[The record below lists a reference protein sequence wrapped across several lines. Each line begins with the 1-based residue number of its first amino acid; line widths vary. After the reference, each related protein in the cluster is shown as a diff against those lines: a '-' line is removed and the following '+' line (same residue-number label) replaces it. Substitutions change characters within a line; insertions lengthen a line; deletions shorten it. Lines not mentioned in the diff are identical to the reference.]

1 MHSWEDSLSRNQG
14 VTVLALL
21 SLDGLPVYS
30 APQLL
35 FEIGVRVKGP
45 YGANADSPGGKG
57 ERASMRLVDRLPGLE
72 FREFRIED
80 QTVKIKNDGAYHMVL
95 SKSEVSRMA
104 AAPRR
109 R

>member
-1 MHSWEDSLSRNQG
+1 
-14 VTVLALL
+14 
-21 SLDGLPVYS
+21 
-30 APQLL
+30 
-35 FEIGVRVKGP
+35 
-45 YGANADSPGGKG
+45 
-57 ERASMRLVDRLPGLE
+57 LPGLE